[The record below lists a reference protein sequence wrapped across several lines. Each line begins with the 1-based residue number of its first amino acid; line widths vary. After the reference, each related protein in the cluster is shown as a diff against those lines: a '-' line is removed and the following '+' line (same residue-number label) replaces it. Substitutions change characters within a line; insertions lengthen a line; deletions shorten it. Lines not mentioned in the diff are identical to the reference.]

1 MAPTTASK
9 ASELHE
15 SYAGQPLVQLDNCST
30 CPVDHPHL
38 YGSACAGWYCCP
50 VTPDAHCTPP
60 KGNGSDCCIW
70 PGLGFGCQGVGAC
83 TGVTNPSKPPCG
95 SGLPPGPAPP
105 VAPPRRQ
112 NVTMMRDLKAALAG
126 KTVMP
131 DGTVDHSSPSLT
143 PHLKLFVVT
152 YDADLP
158 AVNHSVLV
166 EEGIIDGLSFW
177 IGGPEQRHIHARLT
191 SLVLEARAMLPPN
204 FPIFTGGYITYSSI
218 GWTEPAPFYDMLAQS
233 VDLYDANVIQGFY
246 LFAGSVLQDM
256 NSSLWNQWDFPGH
269 LRREYF
275 PYLGRATLTVSDSDG
290 PVANA
295 TVSVVFNGTTHVS
308 DTIVAIFRGRQRS
321 TLRLPCSPAEATVRA
336 VCRSRA
342 R

>member
-1 MAPTTASK
+1 
-9 ASELHE
+9 
-15 SYAGQPLVQLDNCST
+15 
-30 CPVDHPHL
+30 
-38 YGSACAGWYCCP
+38 
-50 VTPDAHCTPP
+50 
-60 KGNGSDCCIW
+60 
-70 PGLGFGCQGVGAC
+70 
-83 TGVTNPSKPPCG
+83 
-95 SGLPPGPAPP
+95 
-105 VAPPRRQ
+105 
-112 NVTMMRDLKAALAG
+112 
-126 KTVMP
+126 
-131 DGTVDHSSPSLT
+131 
-143 PHLKLFVVT
+143 
-152 YDADLP
+152 
-158 AVNHSVLV
+158 
-166 EEGIIDGLSFW
+166 
-177 IGGPEQRHIHARLT
+177 
-191 SLVLEARAMLPPN
+191 MLPPE

-256 NSSLWNQWDFPGH
+256 NSSLWNQWDLPGH